1 LTRPGLLSQV
11 MSPRPGGRVGAD
23 SAGRTCGQHQDT
35 PAGATA
41 TIAWLAMAMA
51 LMIALTAGMAG
62 SAAAQATGRT
72 VPDTLAERARAC
84 TACHG
89 KEGRASN
96 HGYLPR
102 IAGKPAGYLYN
113 QLVGFRE
120 GRRHYPLMTG
130 LLENLGDDYLR
141 EIAGHFAG
149 LDLPYPSPQIT
160 GANPA
165 LLQRGEAL
173 ALRGDPARGIVAC
186 GRCHGA
192 ALTGVQPAVPG
203 LLGLPRDYLNGQLG
217 AWKAGQRRAA
227 HPDCMARVADRLTPD
242 DVAAVS
248 TWLASQP
255 VPRDAR
261 AAAAPAQPPPEAC
274 GSIPAMKPAQAPVA
288 AGASATSA
296 AATAGTTPSPTPTP
310 TPTPGSP
317 AARGEYLA
325 RAGSCSA
332 CHTAPDSPPFAGG
345 RAIDT
350 PFGVVYSSNLTP
362 DPVTG
367 IGSWS
372 ADDFWRAMH
381 EGRSRDGHLLY
392 PTFPYPNY
400 TRISRA
406 DSDAILAYL
415 RSVPGVSRVN
425 RAHTLRFPF
434 GTQWALAAWRTL
446 FFTPGGQHDDPAR
459 TPAWNRGAYLVR
471 GLGHCD
477 ACHAE
482 RNVFGATRRGEALG
496 GGPVPMRRWYA
507 PSLAS
512 SREAGVADWPT
523 EEIVRLLKTGQ
534 AARATVVG
542 PMAEV
547 VFRSTQYLSDAD
559 LQAMAVYLKEL
570 PQHTPRASAPAR
582 APEPTPRG
590 ATLYRRHCADC
601 HGEQGEGQPGAYP
614 RLAGNRVVTMDSP
627 QNLIAIVLAGGFAPS
642 TAGNP
647 RPFGMPPFGHQLDD
661 DSIAAVLSHV
671 RSAWGNGAAPVSGP
685 QVQQARRN

>member
-1 LTRPGLLSQV
+1 LTTTLQSILS
-11 MSPRPGGRVGAD
+11 S
-23 SAGRTCGQHQDT
+23 SARSAPTRWFVLVAALFIAQI
-35 PAGATA
+35 AGV
-41 TIAWLAMAMA
+41 
-51 LMIALTAGMAG
+51 AG
-62 SAAAQATGRT
+62 SAAAQTSGRS

-84 TACHG
+84 TTCHG

-96 HGYLPR
+96 QGYLPR

-130 LLENLGDDYLR
+130 LLENLNDDYLR

-149 LDLPYPSPQIT
+149 LDLPYPPPQVT

-173 ALRGDPARGIVAC
+173 ALRGDPTRGMVAC
-186 GRCHGA
+186 SRCHGA
-192 ALTGVQPAVPG
+192 ALTGILPAVPG

-227 HPDCMARVADRLTPD
+227 QPDCMAQVADRLTPD

-255 VPRDAR
+255 LPRDTKAT
-261 AAAAPAQPPPEAC
+261 AATAPPPVAC
-274 GSIPAMKPAQAPVA
+274 GSIPTVGTAPALAPVSGTA
-288 AGASATSA
+288 A
-296 AATAGTTPSPTPTP
+296 AATPTATKTTAPL
-310 TPTPGSP
+310 PGSL

-332 CHTAPDSPPFAGG
+332 CHTAPDSAPFAGG
-345 RAIDT
+345 RAIET

-362 DPVTG
+362 DPATG

-415 RSVPGVSRVN
+415 RSLPAANRAN

-434 GTQWALAAWRTL
+434 GTQWALSAWRTL
-446 FFTPGGQHDDPAR
+446 FFTPGGLPEDPSR
-459 TPAWNRGAYLVR
+459 SPAWNRGAYLVR
-471 GLGHCD
+471 GLGHCE
-477 ACHAE
+477 ACHAD
-482 RNVFGATRRGEALG
+482 RNIVGATRRGEELG

-512 SREAGVADWPT
+512 SREAGVADWSIDD
-523 EEIVRLLKTGQ
+523 IVRLLKTGQ
-534 AARATVVG
+534 STRATVIG

-547 VFRSTQYLSDAD
+547 VFRSTQYLDDSD
-559 LQAMAVYLKEL
+559 LRAMATYLKEL
-570 PQHTPRASAPAR
+570 PQHTARGSGTTRASAPNPA
-582 APEPTPRG
+582 G

-601 HGEQGEGQPGAYP
+601 HGEQGEGQAGAYP
-614 RLAGNRVVTMDSP
+614 RLAGNRVVTMHSP

-661 DSIAAVLSHV
+661 DAIAAVLSHV
-671 RSAWGNGAAPVSGP
+671 RSAWGHDAAPVSAP
-685 QVQQARRN
+685 QVQQARRP